1 MPGTLLDSRNEE
13 KSEDQLLAKDI
24 QAAFHIPGFHI
35 QRFNQLQT
43 KNIQA
48 KKLKQQQEEQEQN
61 TK

>member
-35 QRFNQLQT
+35 RRLNQLQT

-48 KKLKQQQEEQEQN
+48 KKLKQQEEQEQN